1 MKALIFSEGNGYGHV
16 ARNKIIS
23 EHFGIPIMTFG
34 KGAEY
39 CKNSSMDFIE
49 IPTPYVIKTGS
60 GRVRIRPDIS
70 ELAGFLKHDAMVSL
84 KDQFSKVDFVI
95 VDGSPLALALA
106 MLAGKKSIYIT
117 NDTSSLVGVYG
128 LIQKKIAGSL
138 SNKIIN
144 SANSILIP
152 DFPPPLTITM
162 SNLNYCFPMQFI
174 GPLSKKEKQIKHDKK
189 YLVVGTLE
197 KKLRPILGNSA
208 IYGSDVEDL
217 RSYYEH
223 SDIVICH
230 GGHTT
235 IMEAIS
241 YGKPVICIIDNT
253 YAERSNNAQMLQQIG
268 IGLCLD
274 EKLVNKN
281 SILSSI
287 DYIGTLDKKRLNLYK
302 KTAKRLDPLKA
313 LESAISDL
321 TN

>member
-106 MLAGKKSIYIT
+106 MLAGEKSIYIT

-144 SANSILIP
+144 SAESVFFAGEPSQATVTIYMPGNVNKIEFLDKDLI
-152 DFPPPLTITM
+152 ITF
-162 SNLNYCFPMQFI
+162 STSSGTSKRAFSSRVE
-174 GPLSKKEKQIKHDKK
+174 LSGNINPTEG
-189 YLVVGTLE
+189 Y
-197 KKLRPILGNSA
+197 KKLLIKA
-208 IYGSDVEDL
+208 
-217 RSYYEH
+217 
-223 SDIVICH
+223 
-230 GGHTT
+230 
-235 IMEAIS
+235 EA
-241 YGKPVICIIDNT
+241 
-253 YAERSNNAQMLQQIG
+253 
-268 IGLCLD
+268 
-274 EKLVNKN
+274 
-281 SILSSI
+281 
-287 DYIGTLDKKRLNLYK
+287 DKVSVTQK
-302 KTAKRLDPLKA
+302 
-313 LESAISDL
+313 
-321 TN
+321 